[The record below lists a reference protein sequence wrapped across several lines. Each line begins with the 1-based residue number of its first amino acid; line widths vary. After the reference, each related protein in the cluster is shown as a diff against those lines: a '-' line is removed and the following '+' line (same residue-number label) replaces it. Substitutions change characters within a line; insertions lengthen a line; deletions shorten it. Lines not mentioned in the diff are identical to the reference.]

1 MKKADNSVTW
11 NFTYNADGLRTKRTN
26 GTKTYEYIYNG
37 SQLTQMTVDGKTLT
51 FSYDASG
58 TPLSVNYNGTT
69 YYYVTNIQGDI
80 TAILNSSGTEVVSYT
95 YDTWGNPLA
104 TTGSLA
110 DDIGTYNPLRYRGY
124 VYDQETGFYYLQ
136 SRYYNPEIGRF
147 INADD
152 VSNLGAEDSIVGL
165 NIFAYCSNNPANRFD
180 GSGNASLPNWAKIAI
195 GVGIIAAAAA
205 VTIATGGAAAGTVVA
220 AVHCVAHGALV
231 GAVTQGAIGAVS
243 GAASGA
249 ITHRLTTGSWE
260 GAANAAVDGAATG
273 FMTGTI
279 TGAISGA
286 VSSPYCFVAGTTV
299 LTAAGTAAI
308 ETIQKGDMVWAWDE
322 ETGDMALKEVVET
335 YINETDELIH
345 VHVNGE
351 EIITTPSHPFYSP
364 VKGWT
369 SAVHL
374 RAGDILVLVN
384 GEYVVVEKVQH
395 EILEVPILVY
405 NFQVEDYHTYYVSDT
420 GVLVHNSCN
429 KTPGSYEIFTSDNR
443 VYVGKGSTTRM
454 QASIRRLSRKGYDII
469 DYTWEASKN
478 NATAFVDEYMKMAK
492 YNFDFNGKLI
502 NKIMSPGFKIF
513 HSWL

>member
-395 EILEVPILVY
+395 EILEAPIAVY
-405 NFQVEDYHTYYVSDT
+405 NFQVEDYHTYYVTDI
-420 GVLVHNSCN
+420 GVLVHNMCKPKRITNISKAESPIWKSFKPAKN
-429 KTPGSYEIFTSDNR
+429 GLRTSGTGKNLQYYSWDHTHNEIEVFDR
-443 VYVGKGSTTRM
+443 LGRHIGVLDPTTGE
-454 QASIRRLSRKGYDII
+454 SI
-469 DYTWEASKN
+469 KN
-478 NATAFVDEYMKMAK
+478 AVI
-492 YNFDFNGKLI
+492 GRILKL
-502 NKIMSPGFKIF
+502 
-513 HSWL
+513 